1 MGIGV
6 GLGLDV
12 EGGIAEARYISCI
25 ESNALI
31 RVQADVPSIGEWTV
45 EIMALQHDMSA
56 GEHAGIGGA
65 EQTVRGIS
73 VGQSRQD
80 QSAALTPL

>member
-12 EGGIAEARYISCI
+12 EGGIAEARYISWI

-31 RVQADVPSIGEWTV
+31 RVQADVPSIGE
-45 EIMALQHDMSA
+45 
-56 GEHAGIGGA
+56 
-65 EQTVRGIS
+65 
-73 VGQSRQD
+73 
-80 QSAALTPL
+80 

>member
-31 RVQADVPSIGEWTV
+31 RVQADVPSIGE
-45 EIMALQHDMSA
+45 
-56 GEHAGIGGA
+56 
-65 EQTVRGIS
+65 
-73 VGQSRQD
+73 
-80 QSAALTPL
+80 